1 MGGIKKKKVVQP
13 PPPPKSRARS
23 NTSISSSSSTENT
36 PASPSGTTYPQQ
48 AAELSI
54 ALGLGTPEWRIHASD
69 PAARD
74 FHTVACY
81 FKYGGPH
88 GGPIGEVRNIF
99 GKKKAKEE
107 CARLTVA
114 YLQDVK
120 QRRLEFGARMMASAQ
135 AGSGP
140 AKEDVQTAEAVG
152 SGPAEE
158 AVQGAESSADDLEEE
173 KTASVQGGQPVGSVP
188 AKEDVQGTQPV
199 GSVPAK
205 EGVQAAK
212 AGVDDLEEK
221 MQSEMLE
228 DADSDVEFEDA
239 MEEL

>member
-13 PPPPKSRARS
+13 PPQPKPRARS
-23 NTSISSSSSTENT
+23 NTSLSSSSSTENI

-140 AKEDVQTAEAVG
+140 AKEDVQA
-152 SGPAEE
+152 AEE
-158 AVQGAESSADDLEEE
+158 AVQGAEPGADDLEVK
-173 KTASVQGGQPVGSVP
+173 KTASVQGEQL
-188 AKEDVQGTQPV
+188 V

-239 MEEL
+239 MEEF